1 MDPLSFKIS
10 VGSAFLL
17 ICIIIHFPFSTACLQ
32 DERSYLL
39 DFKGGLNLS
48 SASTLS
54 SWRGFNCCEWAG
66 VACDYHTSHVIRL
79 DLSNVFHED
88 GWDRRRQLRPSL
100 FDLQH
105 LQHLDLSSGYFSGIS
120 IPFQLFKLQKLTF
133 LSLSKGGFC
142 GEVPLELGNMSSL
155 CHLDISYNYLEDCE
169 LKSSKFDVW
178 VRNLRSLEFLR
189 MAGVNLTM
197 ASEQWGEALNGL
209 TNLTQIHLSYCF
221 LSGKIPDLSNLT
233 HLSHLDMSSNSF
245 PFELPSWFEN
255 VTSLVSLDLSY
266 CGLNGSIPSNFMARS
281 RMSNLVLG
289 HNNDL
294 KGNLSF
300 ILSHSTSLVVLS
312 LPWCNLGAL
321 VPSISNFSKLETMDL
336 SYNNLDGSIS
346 SFLGNFSS
354 LKRINLDR
362 NNLEGT
368 IPSSLGSCLS
378 LKYMYLSYNRLSG
391 PIPQSLSQ
399 IPTLRML
406 ALDHN
411 QLSGTIPDS
420 VSNLTSLEEMLI
432 SSNRLTGNFS
442 LQLLENVTCI
452 EILNL
457 SENELLVNIPKSWVP
472 QFSRLLFLGLGSC
485 NIEGDLPA
493 FLSQQ
498 FLLELLDLPDNKIV
512 GNLPLWL
519 WDLPNLQYLN
529 LSNNQLEGCCLPR
542 KVSHNFTMV
551 DLHGNRLYGSLPALD
566 FVSDILDISDNEFN
580 GSIPARVGTSYSLS
594 LSGNNLTGQ
603 IPSSICSG
611 PYSLD
616 VLDLSKN
623 KLIGMIPAN
632 IGRCSGLSVLKLA
645 QNILQGKIP
654 KELGNLTALHTLNLN
669 GNKLQG
675 IIPSF
680 IANCKHLQ
688 VFDLGN
694 NKFEG
699 NIPVW
704 VNDLTDL
711 RILSLGSN
719 KFIDRIPPQ
728 LFRMQNLQII
738 DLSGNQLSGSI
749 PPDVTKLYAML
760 NNSQSFDVQHYE
772 DHCSSYF
779 TASNCEFNF
788 ADEVTVWIKGRE
800 ASYEKII
807 KAHKF
812 MDLSRNQLSGNI
824 PPELGLL
831 KGLISLNISKNN
843 LSGSIPESLGAMAY
857 LESLDLSKNILSG
870 KIPSQLLNL
879 TFLAVLNLS
888 DNMLFGLIPQGKQ
901 FSTFEASSFLGNPN
915 LYGPQLENMTLPSGL
930 DGRENHN
937 NTVARDGDGDV
948 MDQWWAVGLGLSYG
962 LGFATV
968 IAVLCFHMK
977 WRYICF
983 SHMDSFIYYLLER

>member
-300 ILSHSTSLVVLS
+300 ILSHSTSL
-312 LPWCNLGAL
+312 
-321 VPSISNFSKLETMDL
+321 
-336 SYNNLDGSIS
+336 
-346 SFLGNFSS
+346 
-354 LKRINLDR
+354 
-362 NNLEGT
+362 
-368 IPSSLGSCLS
+368 
-378 LKYMYLSYNRLSG
+378 
-391 PIPQSLSQ
+391 

-623 KLIGMIPAN
+623 KLIG
-632 IGRCSGLSVLKLA
+632 
-645 QNILQGKIP
+645 KIP

-788 ADEVTVWIKGRE
+788 ADE
-800 ASYEKII
+800 
-807 KAHKF
+807 
-812 MDLSRNQLSGNI
+812 
-824 PPELGLL
+824 
-831 KGLISLNISKNN
+831 
-843 LSGSIPESLGAMAY
+843 
-857 LESLDLSKNILSG
+857 
-870 KIPSQLLNL
+870 
-879 TFLAVLNLS
+879 
-888 DNMLFGLIPQGKQ
+888 GKQ